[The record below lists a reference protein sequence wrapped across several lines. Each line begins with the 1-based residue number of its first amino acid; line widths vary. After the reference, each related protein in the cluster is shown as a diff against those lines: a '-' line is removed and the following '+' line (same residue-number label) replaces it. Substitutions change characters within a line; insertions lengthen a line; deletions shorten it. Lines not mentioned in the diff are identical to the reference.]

1 MVLTT
6 YLALEIKEKMG
17 GGKSREDAMMPKA
30 KKEGKRRL
38 KKHEGGEKEE
48 SRKIGRGVGKPSGAK
63 IHPKSLCQF
72 RF

>member
-1 MVLTT
+1 
-6 YLALEIKEKMG
+6 
-17 GGKSREDAMMPKA
+17 MMPKA